1 MERHAYE
8 MHAFEMSVY
17 EMHAYPLHGQH
28 LVQPWQNLPSRA
40 THLKFRGQPPGLE
53 GAFPGNHT

>member
-8 MHAFEMSVY
+8 IHAFEMSVY

-28 LVQPWQNLPSRA
+28 RPALA
-40 THLKFRGQPPGLE
+40 EF
-53 GAFPGNHT
+53 AFPGNHT